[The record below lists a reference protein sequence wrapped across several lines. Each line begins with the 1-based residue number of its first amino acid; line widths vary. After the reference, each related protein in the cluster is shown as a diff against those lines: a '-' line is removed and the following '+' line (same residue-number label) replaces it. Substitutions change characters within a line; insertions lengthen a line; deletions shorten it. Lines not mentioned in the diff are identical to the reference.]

1 MPKSDLRVDILGTS
15 FSITVDEDALYL
27 QTLLGRYQRMIEN
40 TQKTT
45 GLRDPL
51 KTAIIAGF
59 LLCDEVEKLRAR
71 ENSGIGALESMQAE
85 QLALELIEKI
95 DKAFGGGETDG
106 LRNDA
111 G

>member
-1 MPKSDLRVDILGTS
+1 MGKSDLRVDLLGAS
-15 FSITVDEDALYL
+15 FSITVDEDAFYL
-27 QTLLGRYQRMIEN
+27 KLLLDRYRRIIEN

-45 GLRDPL
+45 GIEDPL

-71 ENSGIGALESMQAE
+71 ENSGLGVFDSIQAE
-85 QLALELIEKI
+85 ELTQDLIARI
-95 DKAFGGGETDG
+95 DKA
-106 LRNDA
+106 LPNDFDRKLP